1 MSLIE
6 AHCGRGNGFRMYLLI
21 AVTMG
26 YLSATNGWVESQVR
40 QSFGAGYANPIL
52 GRLSAFGGL
61 ASWACVLP
69 AAYFYSTSDYD
80 KNLWD
85 ALIFILCSFGGAMVA
100 GLTKSRRLRYLLS
113 PSVLLVNPAMVAAAY
128 WMSAGS

>member
-6 AHCGRGNGFRMYLLI
+6 AYCGRVNGFEMYLLI

-40 QSFGAGYANPIL
+40 QSIGAGYANPTL

-61 ASWACVLP
+61 TSWACILP
-69 AAYFYSTSDYD
+69 AAYFYSMSDYD

-85 ALIFILCSFGGAMVA
+85 ALIFILSSFGGAMVA
-100 GLTKSRRLRYLLS
+100 GLIKSRRLRYLLS
-113 PSVLLVNPAMVAAAY
+113 PAVLLVNPTLTAVAY
-128 WMSAGS
+128 WISAAS